1 MKHVKTFLFPLLLI
15 VLLITF
21 SSCEQVPTPAP
32 DPAPVP
38 EIEPVSSTEG
48 LAYEVN
54 EDGKTATI
62 TGIGTCTATE
72 IVIGTEI
79 EGYTVTAIAPHAF
92 VRNSKIVSVELAET
106 VVSIG
111 AYAFAYCAKL
121 EHISIPSTLQ
131 ELGTG
136 AINIRNEK
144 LVTRYEGGYYVGNDH
159 NPYLIFLQVVNDNHM
174 TIVVHEDTKFIASR
188 AMALPLRTTKLEAV
202 VLPEG
207 LISIGYGAF
216 WGLDYLSSIVI
227 PDSVTTLGNNAFA
240 NCTALCSITLG
251 KGLKEIPV
259 DAFQSCQSL
268 TTIIVSEENPV
279 YHSAGNCLIETESK
293 TLVTGGSQCVI
304 PTDGSVTSIARDAF
318 GDHAEITEIVIPDS
332 VTKIGSAAFLG
343 CKSLTK
349 VALGSGVIEI
359 GGSAFS
365 GCDALTTIAGGEH
378 VSIIGS
384 SAFFQCTSLTKL
396 PFGAEVTEIGYRAF
410 WMCES
415 LEEALFG
422 DQLTKIRAFAFYR
435 CLSLTRLTLG
445 SHVTEMEDNIVANC
459 PSLTY
464 NQYDNGLYLG
474 GNENPYLVLVKA
486 ASGDITSCEI
496 HPDTKF
502 VWPYAFANCAQLTE
516 IAIGGKIATI
526 PAYAFSGCTS
536 LANVNIGDSITEIG
550 DYAFYHCESL
560 KSIRISQY
568 ITKLGERFLNGNVA
582 MEIIIVDADN
592 PVYHS
597 YRNCLVETATK
608 TLIAGCRKSELPYDN
623 SITKIGPYAFGEC
636 TSLLALDFAMYDVR
650 EICQGAFYGCEGL
663 TYIALSAS
671 MKLGQDVFDN
681 CINLTTIRF
690 RGTARQWLDADWN
703 GWYEN
708 CPAVIECKDAKII
721 PN

>member
-15 VLLITF
+15 VLLIAF

-72 IVIGTEI
+72 LVIGTEI
-79 EGYTVTAIAPHAF
+79 DGYTVTAIGDSAF
-92 VRNSKIVSVELAET
+92 HYNSKIVSVEIAET

-111 AYAFAYCAKL
+111 SNAFAYCRSLK
-121 EHISIPSTLQ
+121 HISVPSSLQ
-131 ELGTG
+131 ELGG
-136 AINIRNEK
+136 RI
-144 LVTRYEGGYYVGNDH
+144 VTITNKDLLTQYEGGYYIGNDS
-159 NPYLIFLQVVNDNHM
+159 NPYLIFVQAVNDTRT
-174 TIVVHEDTKFIASR
+174 TIVVHPDTKFIELG
-188 AMALPLRTTKLEAV
+188 AMMSSTHVTKV
-202 VLPEG
+202 DTVILPEG
-207 LISIGYGAF
+207 LISIGNLAF
-216 WGLDYLSSIVI
+216 QGLSIKSIVI
-227 PDSVTTLGNNAFA
+227 PDSVTHLGLSVFSF
-240 NCTALCSITLG
+240 CRDLTSITIG
-251 KGLKEIPV
+251 KGLGEIPANTFV
-259 DAFQSCQSL
+259 GCESL
-268 TTIIVSEENPV
+268 TTIHVSEENPF
-279 YHSAGNCLIETESK
+279 YHSAGNCLIETATK
-293 TLVTGGSQCVI
+293 MLLTGGNQCVI

-422 DQLTKIRAFAFYR
+422 DQLTKIRAFAFYH

-502 VWPYAFANCAQLTE
+502 VWPYAFANCTQLTE

-671 MKLGQDVFDN
+671 MKLGKDVFDN

-690 RGTARQWLDADWN
+690 AGTARQWLDADWN